1 MHRAGRKRNR
11 VSVPRPSPAIAE
23 RIAGHALKH
32 RELVEQMEIAAAAKV
47 SGMFPHARANGPHN
61 AGWVCR
67 ANTRARR
74 LILRLRA
81 CVQRARKE
89 ADKAAGKLADE
100 EKKKQEEPEAPATPE
115 IVVPPAPT
123 DDEVEEA
130 KKDYES
136 KMKVLKDEVA
146 RLQGEKTKLF
156 QLLKQQCAAEPF
168 MRLRLVKS
176 VRPCNCINARPLSLR
191 FGCAD
196 KLPTRPRLH
205 VPRL

>member
-1 MHRAGRKRNR
+1 MGCPRTH
-11 VSVPRPSPAIAE
+11 VPTAPTTLG
-23 RIAGHALKH
+23 GHA
-32 RELVEQMEIAAAAKV
+32 EQT
-47 SGMFPHARANGPHN
+47 HAQADSSFAFAP
-61 AGWVCR
+61 V
-67 ANTRARR
+67 
-74 LILRLRA
+74 
-81 CVQRARKE
+81 VQRARKE

-100 EKKKQEEPEAPATPE
+100 EKKKQEESEAPATPE

-123 DDEVEEA
+123 DDEVEDA

-176 VRPCNCINARPLSLR
+176 VRPCNCINARLLSLR

-196 KLPTRPRLH
+196 KLPTRPRRH